1 MMMTMGIRLTKSLMK
16 LGKQN
21 RNKDNYNNK
30 GSGLQDELC
39 ETVAEVYAYEP
50 FEEYAKQDDEVGEFE
65 KHIWITRE
73 SKSVLKLKIAVDN
86 QLGYGNDNVT

>member
-1 MMMTMGIRLTKSLMK
+1 MMMMTMGIRLTKSLMK
-16 LGKQN
+16 LGEQN

-39 ETVAEVYAYEP
+39 ETVPETFVYQP

-73 SKSVLKLKIAVDN
+73 SKSVLKLKFAVDN
-86 QLGYGNDNVT
+86 Q